1 MADNKDPYLGLIDI
15 MRFHG
20 AESNAPGM
28 TIGEVVTPFPNL
40 KVKVGDLQLDKD
52 NMLISDILLA
62 GYKRA
67 YIAQGE
73 ATIRYPGSFAKTTVV
88 QLHSHQCIDM
98 NMTTAPDDFSVH
110 GDGDIEHATN
120 DKWLT
125 FTDSLRV
132 GDKLMMQP
140 MPDGQLY
147 VILARVVKV
156 P

>member
-20 AESNAPGM
+20 AESNAPTM
-28 TIGEVVTPFPNL
+28 TIGEVITPCPNL
-40 KVKVGDLQLDKD
+40 KIKIGDLQVDKD
-52 NMLISDILLA
+52 NILISDILLA
-62 GYKRA
+62 QYKRA

-73 ATIRYPGSFAKTTVV
+73 ATIKYPGSFAGTTTVD
-88 QLHSHQCIDM
+88 LHSHECIDM
-98 NMTTAPDDFSVH
+98 NMTTAPDNFSVH
-110 GDGDIEHATN
+110 GDGDIQGATN

-125 FTDSLRV
+125 FTDSLRI
-132 GDKLMMQP
+132 GDKLAMQP

-147 VILARVVKV
+147 LILARLVKV